1 VADIAFHVLPL
12 LLGKMRAFPLTDY
25 LLDIGTLPN
34 YQKAQIT
41 GPGNGGSAVLPDQ
54 SAGQARGMPRTEGH
68 RSGAGRIVRGQNS

>member
-1 VADIAFHVLPL
+1 VADIAFPVLPL

-41 GPGNGGSAVLPDQ
+41 GPGNGGSAVLPD
-54 SAGQARGMPRTEGH
+54 
-68 RSGAGRIVRGQNS
+68 